1 MRWIANLVMLLGKK
15 IQTECITESIS
26 EREVSNFDVD
36 LGDKAEDPFEISKII
51 ASKKGDD
58 HINEE
63 HLQQALRKIVEIS
76 RPFRVNSFNRVDFD
90 LQDELAKESRKKGPK
105 NSNMSEKQNYRK
117 SANK

>member
-36 LGDKAEDPFEISKII
+36 LGDKAE
-51 ASKKGDD
+51 
-58 HINEE
+58 
-63 HLQQALRKIVEIS
+63 
-76 RPFRVNSFNRVDFD
+76 PFRVNPFNRIDFD

-105 NSNMSEKQNYRK
+105 NQI
-117 SANK
+117 